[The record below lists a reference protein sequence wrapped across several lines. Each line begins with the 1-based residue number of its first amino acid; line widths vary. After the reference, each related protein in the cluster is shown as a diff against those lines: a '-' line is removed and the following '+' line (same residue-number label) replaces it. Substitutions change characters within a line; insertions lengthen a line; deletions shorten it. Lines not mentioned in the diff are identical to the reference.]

1 MSNQPFTVATF
12 KERKASRTPVTM
24 LTAYDYSTALLVEEA
39 GIDTILVGDSLGNVM
54 LGYGSTL
61 PVTVEDMIHHG
72 KAVCRSAKNTFVVV
86 DMPFMSYQVSA
97 EKAVDSDNTRFNCP
111 SDDD

>member
-1 MSNQPFTVATF
+1 MSNQTFTVATF
-12 KERKASRTPVTM
+12 KERKANKTPVTM
-24 LTAYDYSTALLVEEA
+24 LTAYDYSTAQLVEEA

-72 KAVCRSAKNTFVVV
+72 KAVCRGAK
-86 DMPFMSYQVSA
+86 
-97 EKAVDSDNTRFNCP
+97 TRSSSWICRL
-111 SDDD
+111 

>member
-12 KERKASRTPVTM
+12 KERKVSKTPVTM
-24 LTAYDYSTALLVEEA
+24 LTAYDYSMAQLVEEA

-72 KAVCRSAKNTFVVV
+72 AAVGEGLFRGCGTR
-86 DMPFMSYQVSA
+86 PR
-97 EKAVDSDNTRFNCP
+97 AVG
-111 SDDD
+111 